1 MHRFILGIV
10 VLMFMTNCASDK
22 SDKSQYKSAPWSIEK
37 QNEWYNSQPWLVGCN
52 FTPST
57 AINQLEMW
65 QEETFDP
72 QTIDRELSWAEG
84 IGFNIVRVYLHDLV
98 WTFDS
103 LGFAYRIDKFL
114 SIADKHHIKVMFVL
128 LDDCW
133 NDNPHI
139 GKQPQP
145 LPGVHNSGWVQCP
158 GIGIVADSSAW
169 QLVKNYVKGV
179 IKRFGNDER
188 VILWDL
194 YNEPGN
200 SGMINKSL
208 PLLKKVFQW
217 AREVPHIQPL
227 TVATWVYDE
236 RFALLNKT
244 SIENS
249 DIISFHQYGDLE
261 ALKNTVNKLREY
273 KRPLICSEYMA
284 RTRNS
289 RFETHLPYFK
299 KEHIGAINWGLVSG
313 KTNTIFPWGSKEGT
327 PEPKIWFHDI
337 FRKDGTPFSQKEVD
351 LIKSLTGVK

>member
-1 MHRFILGIV
+1 MRKFALLIIILTLLFSCGEKKQSV
-10 VLMFMTNCASDK
+10 VRQDIK
-22 SDKSQYKSAPWSIEK
+22 PWTLQK
-37 QNEWYNSQPWLVGCN
+37 QKEWYAAQPWLVGCN
-52 FTPST
+52 FIPST

-72 QTIDRELSWAEG
+72 QTIDRELGWAED
-84 IGFNIVRVYLHDLV
+84 IGFNIVRVYLHDLL

-103 LGFAYRIDKFL
+103 IGFAYRIDRFL

-133 NDNPHI
+133 NNNPKI

-145 LPGVHNSGWVQCP
+145 KPGVHNSGWVQCP
-158 GIGIVADSSAW
+158 GIDIVADSASW
-169 QLVKNYVKGV
+169 TPVENYVKGI
-179 IKRFGNDER
+179 IKRFGEDNR

-200 SGMINKSL
+200 SGMVNKSL

-217 AREVPHIQPL
+217 GREVAHIQPL
-227 TVATWVYDE
+227 TVAVWQYNDK
-236 RFALLNKT
+236 FALLNEV
-244 SIENS
+244 SIKNS
-249 DIISFHQYGDLE
+249 DIISFHQYGNLDE
-261 ALKNTVNKLREY
+261 LKKSVKELR
-273 KRPLICSEYMA
+273 KHNRPLICSEYMA
-284 RTRNS
+284 RTNNS

-327 PEPKIWFHDI
+327 AEPELWFHDI
-337 FRKDGTPFSQKEVD
+337 FRKDGTPFSRKEVD
-351 LIKSLTGVK
+351 LIKSLSGVK